1 MRRASRRRFALAV
14 GAVLLA
20 ASSVTAGTARG
31 QTIDDEMSPQAF
43 MDVLGVDL
51 IGQTPA
57 TSSSPAVVRL
67 HIADELRTAD
77 LRARLYAP
85 VTTRAEML
93 TMSSTSLIAEWIVE
107 DARTVSTDDQGIVV
121 SVPVQ
126 PPGEDL
132 ASLLADEAR
141 PLPLRLEMI
150 DATGSVVGGLTTYL
164 TRDAD
169 AAVSG
174 PEHALTVAVVVD
186 LRLPPSHLADGGAAV
201 DPDLLDRVLRI
212 AGVLVERR
220 DVPLSVVISPETLD
234 ALALI
239 GDDTSVETLRTALQG
254 RQLLTTTWTSLDIA
268 DWSLA
273 VRLDVVL
280 DGLRRGAETLQWAGL
295 EASTVMHLEHP
306 LTARG
311 VRAVRAVT
319 EPAIGVSAFIADYAP
334 DGGGPLPPVVSVTGA
349 GGDSHPLVRPDP
361 LLGAMLQFPDA
372 ELGFQSARAE
382 LLRMAAAGSPT
393 AVVVSVSAHTEDSL
407 DWLEFPSGRGPT
419 VSPVISIEPAT
430 LAPLLDLVA
439 GDPAL
444 RPATVDDLLAQEP
457 PAGAVTLAPGDRSSD
472 PRDFGLYLDRRI
484 QVEQRLEAYESLVGD
499 DPLLVAPLRTLLA
512 VSAGD
517 QLTTGERAEFLD
529 AVDRQVTQRTTGVEY
544 VGRGPITVTERR
556 ADLPV
561 TLVNNRSA
569 PVIVAV
575 ELASD
580 TIDLRH
586 EERPV
591 FVLEP
596 GRNDLSVPVE
606 AAASGRTPVRVTV
619 TTPDEAGAITLAT
632 GTFSA
637 RFTDAEGLGF
647 LILVLAAAVLAAWW
661 LHTLR
666 KRARDADSVGATVA
680 SPGPVR
686 DNAQAGN
693 ETGLPSTD
701 DHTRT

>member
-14 GAVLLA
+14 GAAFLA
-20 ASSVTAGTARG
+20 ASSWTAGTARA
-31 QTIDDEMSPQAF
+31 QTIDDDLSPQAF
-43 MDVLGVDL
+43 VDFLGVDL
-51 IGQTPA
+51 VGQTPA
-57 TSSSPAVVRL
+57 TSSSPAVIRL

-77 LRARLYAP
+77 LRARLYSP

-132 ASLLADEAR
+132 AGLLVDEAR

-150 DATGSVVGGLTTYL
+150 DTTGSVVGGLTIFL
-164 TRDAD
+164 TRGAD

-174 PEHALTVAVVVD
+174 PERALTVAVVVD

-212 AGVLVERR
+212 AGVLIERR

-239 GDDTSVETLRTALQG
+239 GDDTSVETLRTALRG

-280 DGLRRGAETLQWAGL
+280 DGLRRGAEALRWAGL

-311 VRAVRAVT
+311 VGAVT
-319 EPAIGVSAFIADYAP
+319 EPATGVSAFMADYAP
-334 DGGGPLPPVVSVTGA
+334 DDSGPLPPVVSVTGT
-349 GGDSHPLVRPDP
+349 GGGSHPLVRPDP

-393 AVVVSVSAHTEDSL
+393 AVVVSVSAHTEHSL

-419 VSPVISIEPAT
+419 VSPVTSIEPAT
-430 LAPLLDLVA
+430 LALLLDLVA

-444 RPATVDDLLAQEP
+444 RPATVDDVLAQEP
-457 PAGAVTLAPGDRSSD
+457 PAGAVTFEAGDRLSD
-472 PRDFGLYLDRRI
+472 PRDFGLYLARRI

-499 DPLLVAPLRTLLA
+499 DPFLVAPLRTLLA

-517 QLTTGERAEFLD
+517 QLTTGERAEFLN
-529 AVDRQVTQRTTGVEY
+529 AVDQQVTQGTTGVEY
-544 VGRGPITVTERR
+544 LGRGPITVTERR

-569 PVIVAV
+569 PLIVAV

-580 TIDLRH
+580 TIDLWH

-619 TTPDEAGAITLAT
+619 TTPDDAGAITLAT

-647 LILVLAAAVLAAWW
+647 LILVWAAAALAVWW
-661 LHTLR
+661 LKTLSR
-666 KRARDADSVGATVA
+666 RARAADSGGATVA

-686 DNAQAGN
+686 DNAQASN
-693 ETGLPSTD
+693 EAGLPSSG